1 MRRLYY
7 VLYIGLLPL
16 ISMAQSVDQ
25 QQGLS
30 FKRSFIDYKSPNAGD
45 FGNFR
50 SYNAGFEV
58 GYQRVVGPVEIYVPL
73 RLGVIRLVDE
83 IDRARRTFGELDA
96 QVHYRLVKDKP
107 VNPYVL
113 GGVGAVAEQLKEVNL
128 QIPIGAG
135 VDFRI
140 APTSYINLQ
149 AEFRVSLADQ
159 RNNIQL
165 SLGWKHYFG
174 EAGPKKEPK
183 SAKNLDSD
191 GDGIP
196 DDLDLCPQEAGLKA
210 FAGCPDTDGDGIED
224 SRDECPSIAGLKIMN
239 GCPDSDGDGISDKD
253 DECPNLAG
261 IAANNGC
268 PGKDRDNDG
277 VVDEADE
284 CPDVPG
290 SVMTKGCPD
299 SDGDGV
305 ADSKD
310 ACPDKAGTSANGCPD
325 SDGDGIDDSADRCP
339 DQAGPASNK
348 GCPELK
354 VEEKEYLRV
363 AMRDVKFQHNKATLL
378 PESFRILDQIVNL
391 MQTYPGYNLKIR
403 GYTDNTG
410 SMSINRILSERRA
423 KACYD
428 YIISKGVG
436 TKRVSFQGFGPA
448 NPIGDNNTQE
458 GRALNRRVEFEMIV
472 E

>member
-58 GYQRVVGPVEIYVPL
+58 GYQRVVGPVEVYVPL

>member
-1 MRRLYY
+1 MRRL
-7 VLYIGLLPL
+7 LYFFCIGLLPFTGWG
-16 ISMAQSVDQ
+16 QSTDG

-30 FKRSFIDYKSPNAGD
+30 FKRSFIDYKSPNAGNFGD
-45 FGNFR
+45 FKN
-50 SYNAGFEV
+50 YNSGFEV
-58 GYQRVVGPVEIYVPL
+58 GYQRVVGPVEVYVPI
-73 RLGVIRLVDE
+73 RFGVIRLVDE

-96 QVHYRLVKDKP
+96 QVHYRLIKDKP
-107 VNPYVL
+107 INPYVL
-113 GGVGAVAEQLKEVNL
+113 GGVGAVAEQLKEINL
-128 QIPIGAG
+128 QIPVGAG

-140 APTSYINLQ
+140 ASSSYINLQ
-149 AEFRVSLADQ
+149 AEFRLSLADQ
-159 RNNIQL
+159 RNNLQI

-174 EAGPKKEPK
+174 STGTPKQPKKSE
-183 SAKNLDSD
+183 AVDSD

-196 DDLDLCPQEAGLKA
+196 DDLDLCPQEPGLKA

-224 SRDECPSIAGLKIMN
+224 ARDECPSIAGLKIMN

-284 CPDVPG
+284 CPDVAG

-299 SDGDGV
+299 SDGDGI
-305 ADSKD
+305 ADAKD
-310 ACPDKAGTSANGCPD
+310 LCPDKAGTAPTGCPD
-325 SDGDGIDDSADRCP
+325 SDGDGVDDSMDKCP
-339 DQAGPASNK
+339 DQPGPATNK

-354 VEEKEYLRV
+354 KEEKEYLRV

-378 PESFRILDQIVNL
+378 PESFRILDQIVGL
-391 MQTYPGYNLKIR
+391 MQQYPGYNLKIH

-410 SMSINRILSERRA
+410 SLSINRILSERRA

-428 YIISKGVG
+428 YIISKGVIS
-436 TKRVSFQGFGPA
+436 KRVSFQGFGPA
-448 NPIGDNNTQE
+448 NPVADNNTQE